1 MSEADTVLHIARGQI
16 EYEFSMTSSLISGAI
31 RLEETIRSK
40 KEGWGILVT
49 EVERENK
56 VFNVFQN

>member
-1 MSEADTVLHIARGQI
+1 
-16 EYEFSMTSSLISGAI
+16 MTSSLISGAI
-31 RLEETIRSK
+31 RLEETIKSK